1 MTGIRLGRQLPVACV
16 VSAVCVLSCLA
27 SSAHADPVPPTPQ
40 SGATLVAI
48 VTAEPN
54 APLTRRVRA
63 ELEGLGLDVIVIRP
77 PDEASP
83 SRAPLDQ
90 AARNVGAVAAVRLV
104 VSSEGKVEVWV
115 ADRVTGKSVVR
126 ELDASESA
134 SDAAVAVGTVEL
146 FRASLMELHAVDAP
160 HGDAPATDKLRA
172 LALPVSS
179 SSFDPRLGIAVGG
192 AIDLG
197 LRGLG
202 PSADA
207 TLGVW
212 ARLEGRL
219 GLRAFGYAT
228 LSPAHVT
235 TASGAIDVRSQT
247 FGAMLAYDLAAATA
261 SWVPSVS
268 LGAAASHVSST
279 GTAAPPFVGTTD
291 DTWVAGPAADLGL
304 AWAFVRGLRLRADA
318 RGAVAFDAPSIRT
331 PAGRAATF
339 AAPLVALSLAAEV
352 MWAP

>member
-1 MTGIRLGRQLPVACV
+1 MRGAPIGRALPA
-16 VSAVCVLSCLA
+16 VLSLVLA
-27 SSAHADPVPPTPQ
+27 AGVAGATPPPASPQ
-40 SGATLVAI
+40 TGATLVAI

-63 ELEGLGLDVIVIRP
+63 ELQGLGVDVIVIRP

-146 FRASLMELHAVDAP
+146 FRASLMELHAVDATP
-160 HGDAPATDKLRA
+160 HGDAPATDALRA
-172 LALPVSS
+172 LALPVSA
-179 SSFDPRLGIAVGG
+179 SSFEPRLGVAVGG
-192 AIDLG
+192 AVDLG

-212 ARLEGRL
+212 AHLTGRL
-219 GLRAFGYAT
+219 GVRAFGYAT
-228 LSPAHVT
+228 LAPAHVT
-235 TASGAIDVRSQT
+235 TAAGAFDVRSQS
-247 FGAMLAYDLAAATA
+247 FGAMLAYDLADAAA
-261 SWVPSVS
+261 AWVPSVS
-268 LGAAASHVSST
+268 LGATAAHVSTT
-279 GTAAPPFVGTTD
+279 GSATPPFVGVTD
-291 DTWVAGPAADLGL
+291 DTWVAGPAADLGI
-304 AWAFVRGLRLRADA
+304 AWGFARGLRLRADA
-318 RGAVAFDAPSIRT
+318 LAAVVFDAPSIRT
-331 PAGRAATF
+331 PTERAATF
-339 AAPLVALSLAAEV
+339 GAPLVAVSLAAEV
-352 MWAP
+352 LWAP